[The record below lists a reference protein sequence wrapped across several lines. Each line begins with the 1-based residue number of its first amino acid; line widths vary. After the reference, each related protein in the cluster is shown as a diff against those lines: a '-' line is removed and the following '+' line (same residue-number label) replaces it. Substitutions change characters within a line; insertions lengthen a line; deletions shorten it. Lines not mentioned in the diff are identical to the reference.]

1 MQVNFEDTKRLVS
14 QCAKRIAGEI
24 DEDIHE
30 DALWP
35 MVEDECEQFAHGD
48 VCNGL
53 QILASYGWSDA
64 LHGGVDYEDSPIRL
78 FEEDVYKRVE
88 QLLWDDDIAVIG
100 FC

>member
-1 MQVNFEDTKRLVS
+1 MQVNFEDTKRLVN
-14 QCAKRIAGEI
+14 QCAERIANEI
-24 DEDIHE
+24 DHDVRE

-64 LHGGVDYEDSPIRL
+64 LDGSVDYEDSPLHR
-78 FEEDVYKRVE
+78 FEDDVQERVV
-88 QLLWDDDIAVIG
+88 QLLWNENIEVME
-100 FC
+100 